1 MKKLHAQIC
10 AALVTSSIALGAI
23 PSGQAFAA
31 ESDID
36 GHWAQQQMQSFVA
49 KGFIAGDGTGNY
61 LPNQI
66 MTRAQFAAVINRVM
80 GFTEESASIDG
91 YADIEE
97 NAWYRSDLAKAL
109 SAGYMSGTS
118 ATTMSPNEPV
128 TREQAAVML
137 VRAFGVNASADLSV
151 MNNFTDKGDISA
163 FAVNAMASLIGGGH
177 LYGGKD
183 GKLMPKQLLTRA
195 EGVVLLSRL
204 MNASKNTSPE
214 ETKEDSKT
222 DKKENFNKG
231 NSGSSGSGS
240 SSRGSSGGSGGSS
253 GGGSSRGSSSGGN
266 PSTPSKNIAKTAQ
279 TKLIDLGRSQY
290 VVVSFEEGFSKD
302 NTKLFVDGTDVTSNF
317 TNVDDDGTIVKW
329 ELTSLNPAKLVLESG
344 SSRQEVKLTDNQNPV
359 KPEVLPSVPESY
371 NLMANGAVAVWD
383 YHLTN
388 YDKAGNV
395 RVYPEK
401 TTFDLDASDES
412 IRYYSPDAEISENG
426 EGEVIVMFNYTTTE
440 EKQWFDSITDVDL
453 VAFNENN
460 NTLNNE
466 LRYTVE
472 QKVHHGKTVGQ
483 IRIPLGQDNFISHGR
498 YNIRVTG
505 EKQSWLFPIHV
516 VNAKAPSMHL
526 QGNGGT
532 IQSGKNVHFQVE
544 DMVYG
549 ITMPVYRVTLTAP
562 DGKTRELEKIT
573 DWYLMSAEAGHP
585 VAVEAAA

>member
-231 NSGSSGSGS
+231 NSGSSGSALWSCCFGTGS
-240 SSRGSSGGSGGSS
+240 GKESGTFGGRNSGG
-253 GGGSSRGSSSGGN
+253 
-266 PSTPSKNIAKTAQ
+266 
-279 TKLIDLGRSQY
+279 
-290 VVVSFEEGFSKD
+290 
-302 NTKLFVDGTDVTSNF
+302 
-317 TNVDDDGTIVKW
+317 
-329 ELTSLNPAKLVLESG
+329 
-344 SSRQEVKLTDNQNPV
+344 
-359 KPEVLPSVPESY
+359 
-371 NLMANGAVAVWD
+371 
-383 YHLTN
+383 
-388 YDKAGNV
+388 
-395 RVYPEK
+395 EK
-401 TTFDLDASDES
+401 
-412 IRYYSPDAEISENG
+412 
-426 EGEVIVMFNYTTTE
+426 V
-440 EKQWFDSITDVDL
+440 
-453 VAFNENN
+453 
-460 NTLNNE
+460 
-466 LRYTVE
+466 
-472 QKVHHGKTVGQ
+472 
-483 IRIPLGQDNFISHGR
+483 
-498 YNIRVTG
+498 
-505 EKQSWLFPIHV
+505 
-516 VNAKAPSMHL
+516 
-526 QGNGGT
+526 
-532 IQSGKNVHFQVE
+532 
-544 DMVYG
+544 
-549 ITMPVYRVTLTAP
+549 
-562 DGKTRELEKIT
+562 
-573 DWYLMSAEAGHP
+573 
-585 VAVEAAA
+585 